1 MNYSLTVE
9 TINLMWLLPVV
20 FMLHD
25 FEEIIMIKPWL
36 ARSSAGLARRFPRL
50 LRLLKSSTAKLSP
63 SAFALIVAEEFI
75 VISGLTWRAVAT
87 ANLTLW
93 LAVLIG
99 FFLHLLL
106 HVGQFIAA
114 RQYVPV
120 ILTSVP
126 AACYCLYAAWR
137 FNQLFPLNWSTILLW
152 SLGMVAFIGINMAAG
167 VRLARSFD
175 DWLQSKYTEPQ

>member
-25 FEEIIMIKPWL
+25 FEEIIMTKPWL
-36 ARSSAGLARRFPRL
+36 ARSGAGLKRRFPRL
-50 LRLLKSSTAKLSP
+50 ARLLESSTAKLSP
-63 SAFALIVAEEFI
+63 SAFALIVAEEFLI
-75 VISGLTWRAVAT
+75 ISGLTWWAVAT

-93 LAVLIG
+93 LAVLFG

-106 HVGQFIAA
+106 HIGQFIAA

-137 FNQLFPLNWSTILLW
+137 FNQFFPLNWPAILLW
-152 SLGMVAFIGINMAAG
+152 TLGMVVFIGINLAAG
-167 VRLARSFD
+167 VRLARRFD
-175 DWLQSKYTEPQ
+175 TWLQSKYTETQ